1 MNTNFNK
8 LRKIA
13 PDIVK
18 VYNEWYDAKVIW
30 LNDEKKQH
38 FVFEKVIT
46 KSISSMDI
54 IGSTHF
60 GYLEGYNPSWIQY
73 LENLSRMDMFLRHD
87 IDYIIKLIRDGNE
100 LEPDKKRV
108 IEING
113 KYFIDRGNHR
123 LTLAKFLNLASVE
136 IDVHVYKHKDDTLID
151 LY

>member
-1 MNTNFNK
+1 MESYFDI

-13 PDIVK
+13 PNTVR

-30 LNDEKKQH
+30 LNNEKKRH

-46 KSISSMDI
+46 KSISPMDI

-60 GYLEGYNPSWIQY
+60 GYLEGNNLSWIQY

-113 KYFIDRGNHR
+113 KYFIDAGNHR

-136 IDVHVYKHKDDTLID
+136 IDVYVYKHKDDKLIRQ
-151 LY
+151 Y